1 MKLHLPKTLLAAVLA
16 VCCTPAAW
24 AVANGFTNDFYGYT
38 LFLTADSNNKNA
50 DATQVTPGEG
60 ADANTYYALSGKI
73 GTDFLISADDATLNN
88 NNVNLGTLT
97 MSNGQKATV
106 KVNGW
111 DAGKN
116 FASLTIGTLTVN
128 PAADSADTNG
138 AAALDVQSGQKVTIN
153 ALNGTLS
160 SVTIAG
166 TLVVGNDA
174 TKQNIAS
181 TTVQSGGVLDLTYN
195 VPGSTNASL
204 AHITA
209 LNDDAGITTEA
220 NGFIKVKVGT
230 GNDNQEMKFN
240 GALNKNFQF
249 ANQVTFHGNGASRHT
264 VTLGDGISMKADAGM
279 KLVSQSSYVVGSGAS
294 LEASEVILGHMTA
307 YSDGHYGKLTSN
319 GGDLKLGSVLF
330 YNDQNGNALNVSGG
344 SLEFTTADAIR
355 FGVQSGQSMALSSDC
370 VSISIANATLKAT
383 TADWTLDADNAAWA
397 TVSGV
402 TVDNGNTHAIAL
414 KNVTISGN
422 IVNNAKLTLGT
433 GVTIAAETEAS
444 ISGSDISFGDTITN
458 AGTLKLSTDAVSV
471 SLEAL
476 GGLESVGGTSF
487 FSVDGTTANADG
499 NENGFKMQEG
509 GQFYISTGGAYEITD
524 GLKVT
529 VAGESQ
535 YALTSDSVGLGFEV
549 IGAVRSNEYFVS
561 SGEVTVGTGAQAL
574 ARSYEIGSATM
585 KVTEG
590 SIDGGTINFNAADSS
605 LEVSGTAAITGTL
618 TANQGSTSI
627 TGGSVATLAATGAE
641 VSVSGGTVTTLNASA
656 GSVAVSGGSVT
667 TMEVSGGTGSIS
679 GGTVTTLKVSG
690 GTTNIT
696 GGTITTVDFANT
708 GNLNFKLAEG
718 QSSTSYTLNSISY
731 TTRNNYERNVTIDSG
746 VEVNLTTLDNGWG
759 MGTLT
764 VNGELSVSESLAM
777 GTGTNNSTTN
787 NVITGSGT
795 INTAKLIIGNAGTYN
810 ISGVTMKIGAGGI
823 KKNPNNYWGDY
834 TKTNLG
840 AVLIEASADWESDV
854 DTLKLVATDSSSTVI
869 NTASHTVDLK
879 AGISG
884 TGNLTK
890 TGEGTLK
897 IGSKTNALSGAVEV
911 SGGSLSFYNTEADA
925 STTLDNLKLSGGSL
939 DVTGSLTL
947 NALSIDLSKYSTDQ
961 EIHTLI
967 SAGTLSLGE
976 DVNLSSLGGNVGNYT
991 ATVAQSGNTITLS
1004 LKLEDVTSTDWSLVG
1019 KPSYDPANNMLTLN
1033 VGADLLDYDFTNN
1046 GAIIIPGIDDAM
1058 MKDIL
1063 GLSGLP
1069 ADGMVGITLVGGDG
1083 ESVTAEADQQIGFQ
1097 GKDGVSTYFGENVDG
1112 NWVYQVAYIPE
1123 PASATLGLAALMMLC
1138 ARRRRKA

>member
-24 AVANGFTNDFYGYT
+24 AVANGFTNDYYGYT

-60 ADANTYYALSGKI
+60 ADANTYYALDGKI
-73 GTDFLISADDATLNN
+73 GADFLISADDAALNN

-116 FASLTIGTLTVN
+116 FANLTIGTLTVN

-181 TTVQSGGVLDLTYN
+181 TTVQSGGVLDLTCN
-195 VPGSTNASL
+195 VPGSADASL

-209 LNDDAGITTEA
+209 LNDDAGITTAA

-230 GNDNQEMKFN
+230 DNNTQELKFN

-249 ANQVTFHGNGASRHT
+249 ANQVTFHGASSGNT

-294 LEASEVILGHMTA
+294 LEASEVILGHTTVYA
-307 YSDGHYGKLTSN
+307 GGHYGKLTSN

-344 SLEFTTADAIR
+344 SLEFTTSDAIR
-355 FGVQSGQSMALSSDC
+355 FGVQSGKSMALSSDC

-444 ISGSDISFGDTITN
+444 ISGSDISFSDTITN

-499 NENGFKMQEG
+499 SENGFKMQEG
-509 GQFYISTGGAYEITD
+509 GQYYISTGGAYEITD

-549 IGAVRSNEYFVS
+549 TDAVRTNEYFVS

-641 VSVSGGTVTTLNASA
+641 VSVSGGSVTTLNASA

-679 GGTVTTLKVSG
+679 GGTVATLKVSG

-696 GGTITTVDFANT
+696 GGTINAVNFANT

-718 QSSTSYTLNSISY
+718 QSSTSYTLNSIEY

-746 VEVNLTTLDNGWG
+746 VSVNLATLNNSWG

-764 VNGELSVSESLAM
+764 VNGELSVSESLSMA
-777 GTGTNNSTTN
+777 TGGNNSTTN

-795 INTAKLIIGNAGTYN
+795 INTAKLVIANAGTYN
-810 ISGVTMKIGAGGI
+810 VSGVTMNIGSGGI
-823 KKNPNNYWGDY
+823 ERSNNWGP
-834 TKTNLG
+834 KLNLG
-840 AVLIEASADWESDV
+840 AMTLAASADWTSEHI
-854 DTLKLVATDSSSTVI
+854 TPYLVATENASTVV
-869 NTASHTVDLK
+869 NTNGHTIDLK
-879 AGISG
+879 AGVQG

-897 IGSKTNALSGAVEV
+897 IGTKTNALSGAVEV

-925 STTLDNLKLSGGSL
+925 STTLDNLTLSGGTL

-947 NALSIDLSKYSTDQ
+947 NALSLDLSKYSTDQ
-961 EIHTLI
+961 ETYTLI
-967 SAGTLSLGE
+967 SAGTLQLGAGV
-976 DVNLSSLGGNVGNYT
+976 DLATLGGEVNGYT
-991 ATVAQSGNTITLS
+991 ATVSQSDNSVTLS
-1004 LKLEDVTSTDWSLVG
+1004 FAEIVAPGGSITTTVLSQGGFADG
-1019 KPSYDPANNMLTLN
+1019 MLTLN
-1033 VGADLLDYDFTNN
+1033 VDGNLTDAAQVFIT
-1046 GAIIIPGIDDAM
+1046 GISDSIMAE
-1058 MKDIL
+1058 IL

-1069 ADGMVGITLVGGDG
+1069 EDGMVGITLQGAEGGTF
-1083 ESVTAEADQQIGFQ
+1083 TATADEMIGFQ
-1097 GKDGVSTYFGENVDG
+1097 GKDGGIYFGEMVG
-1112 NWVYQVAYIPE
+1112 SNWQYQVAYIPE
-1123 PASATLGLAALMMLC
+1123 PASATLGLAALMVLA